1 MTTQRFMLSKYGK
14 GTSNN
19 EEICRGRQKDF
30 ERVEF
35 EIKSSEDMQEI
46 RQRKELEHKREA
58 RTSNEDLRVTD

>member
-14 GTSNN
+14 GTSNK